1 MARLLKKIGAGESE
15 ILELNLGLN
24 CFGRDPANHFP
35 INHSTVSAHHC
46 DIILTAEA
54 VLLRDCNS
62 TNGTFLNGQ
71 PVQQAVLAA
80 GQILRLGD
88 VELIVETTEVKI
100 AIPQII
106 RPRPAPPVVL
116 PSGAMLCPRHAEAT
130 VTHRCTHCHSVLC
143 DNCVTRMR
151 RKGGKTLKLCAL
163 CSHPVE
169 LILAGK
175 PKKKSFFAKLTAT
188 IKLPF
193 ARSKQD
199 D

>member
-1 MARLLKKIGAGESE
+1 MARLLKKNGAGESE

-24 CFGRDPANHFP
+24 CFGRDPENHFP

-46 DIILTAEA
+46 DITLTADGI
-54 VLLRDCNS
+54 LLRDCNS
-62 TNGTFLNGQ
+62 TNGTFLNGE
-71 PVQQAVLAA
+71 PVQQAVLTA
-80 GQILRLGD
+80 GQVLRLGD
-88 VELIVETTEVKI
+88 VELLVETTEVKI
-100 AIPQII
+100 AIPEII

-116 PSGAMLCPRHAEAT
+116 PNGAMLCPRHAESP

-143 DNCVTRMR
+143 DTCVTRLR

-163 CSHPVE
+163 CSHAVE
-169 LILAGK
+169 MIAAEK

-193 ARSKQD
+193 VRSKRD
-199 D
+199 E